1 MMLGKPP
8 YRIRLSELLENF
20 GRYQVTD
27 PITSSEIEATEDG
40 WPILEVWSKYEKIA
54 MHFNDLLLRLRTQAL
69 GAVATLAAI
78 IVIFARAGAE
88 THTNW
93 EMISFA
99 FVMLSMFW
107 VAVWLIDFQYYNRLL
122 QGSVASLVKIEEMS
136 KYSIRV
142 KHIDLASTIENRV
155 VGLLPNNPKS
165 LRASLGRW
173 AFYML
178 VSVALASG
186 SAFSWYQSLMAKP

>member
-54 MHFNDLLLRLRTQAL
+54 MHFNDLLMRLRTQAL
-69 GAVATLAAI
+69 GAVATLATI

-88 THTNW
+88 KHTNW

-107 VAVWLIDFQYYNRLL
+107 IAVWLIDFQYYNKLL
-122 QGSVASLVKIEEMS
+122 QGAVVSLVKLEGIS
-136 KYSIRV
+136 K
-142 KHIDLASTIENRV
+142 D
-155 VGLLPNNPKS
+155 
-165 LRASLGRW
+165 
-173 AFYML
+173 
-178 VSVALASG
+178 
-186 SAFSWYQSLMAKP
+186 